1 MNTKTVYNYNPDTGE
16 YLGPETAYES
26 PMEPGVYLIPAHA
39 TTIAPPEA
47 DAGHVAVFADG
58 AWTLVEDHRGEVWY
72 DTATQERHDIK
83 ALDEAISNTWTQSE
97 PTNRE
102 AVWNGEAWEVPF
114 DVLKER
120 KRREIW
126 GAGDAVLASVKARYT
141 QAEIES
147 WSKQEQGAKDLA
159 AGETTTEAAQFVA
172 GIATLRG
179 IPVDTLRDKILANVT
194 AYGQLCT
201 AVIGTQQR
209 LDDLIKAAQ
218 TADDLA
224 AITWPEDLG
233 GKE

>member
-1 MNTKTVYNYNPDTGE
+1 MATKTTVYNYDPNTGE
-16 YLGPETAYES
+16 YLGLETAYES
-26 PMEPGVYLIPAHA
+26 PMEPGVYLLPAHS
-39 TTIAPPEA
+39 TETAPPEA
-47 DAGHVAVFADG
+47 GEHQAAVYRNG
-58 AWTLVEDHRGEVWY
+58 AWTLVEDHRGEIYY
-72 DTATQERHDIK
+72 DTATQERHEIK
-83 ALDEAISNTWTQSE
+83 ALDEAISNTWTPLE
-97 PTNRE
+97 PTDRE
-102 AVWNGEAWEVPF
+102 AVWNGAAWEVPF
-114 DVLKER
+114 EVLKER

-126 GAGDAVLASVKARYT
+126 AAGDAILAAVKARYT

-179 IPVDTLRDKILANVT
+179 IPVDTLRDKILANVA

-218 TADDLA
+218 TADDLT
-224 AITWPEDLG
+224 AITWPETLG
-233 GKE
+233 

>member
-1 MNTKTVYNYNPDTGE
+1 MTTKTVYNYNRDTGE
-16 YLGPETAYES
+16 YLGLETAYES
-26 PMEPGVYLIPAHA
+26 PMEPGVYLLPAHS
-39 TTIAPPEA
+39 TETAPPEA
-47 DAGHVAVFADG
+47 GEHQAAVYSDG

-72 DTATQERHDIK
+72 DTATQERHEIK
-83 ALDEAISNTWTQSE
+83 ELGIVPETWTQIV
-97 PTNRE
+97 PTDPE
-102 AVWNGEAWEVPF
+102 AIWDGAAWEVPF
-114 DVLKER
+114 AVLKER

-126 GAGDAVLASVKARYT
+126 GAGDAILAAVKARYT

-159 AGETTTEAAQFVA
+159 AGETTTEAAQFVT

-224 AITWPEDLG
+224 AISWPETLG
-233 GKE
+233 

>member
-1 MNTKTVYNYNPDTGE
+1 MTTKTVYNYNPDTGE
-16 YLGPETAYES
+16 YLGPETAHES
-26 PMEPGVYLIPAHA
+26 PMEPGVYLMPAHS
-39 TTIAPPEA
+39 TEVEPPETGEHQA
-47 DAGHVAVFADG
+47 AVYSDG

-72 DTATQERHDIK
+72 DTATQERHEIK
-83 ALDEAISNTWTQSE
+83 TLGIVPETWTQIV
-97 PTNRE
+97 PTDPE
-102 AVWNGEAWEVPF
+102 SIWNGAAWEVPF
-114 DVLKER
+114 EVLKER

-159 AGETTTEAAQFVA
+159 AGETTTEAAQFVT

-194 AYGQLCT
+194 AYGRLST
-201 AVIGTQQR
+201 TVIGTQQR

-218 TADDLA
+218 TADDLT
-224 AITWPEDLG
+224 AITWPETLG
-233 GKE
+233 

>member
-16 YLGPETAYES
+16 YLGPETAHES
-26 PMEPGVYLIPAHA
+26 PMEPGVYLMPAHS
-39 TTIAPPEA
+39 TETAPPEA
-47 DAGHVAVFADG
+47 GEHQAAVYRNG
-58 AWTLVEDHRGEVWY
+58 AWLLTDDHRGETWY
-72 DTATQERHDIK
+72 DTATQERHEIK
-83 ALDEAISNTWTQSE
+83 ALDEAISNTWTQIE
-97 PTNRE
+97 PTDHE

-114 DVLKER
+114 AVLKER
-120 KRREIW
+120 KQGEIW
-126 GAGDAVLASVKARYT
+126 AAGDAILAAVKTKYT

-159 AGETTTEAAQFVA
+159 AGTAGTDAAQFVA
-172 GIATLRG
+172 GIAALRG

-224 AITWPEDLG
+224 AITWPETLG
-233 GKE
+233 

>member
-16 YLGPETAYES
+16 YLGLETAHES
-26 PMEPGVYLIPAHA
+26 PMEPGVYLLPAHS
-39 TTIAPPEA
+39 TETAPPEA
-47 DAGHVAVFADG
+47 GEHQAAVYRNG
-58 AWTLVEDHRGEVWY
+58 AWLLTDDHRGEVWY
-72 DTATQERHDIK
+72 DTATQERHEIK
-83 ALDEAISNTWTQSE
+83 NLGVVPETWTQSE
-97 PTNRE
+97 PTDRE

-114 DVLKER
+114 AVLKER

-179 IPVDTLRDKILANVT
+179 IPVDTLRDKILANVA
-194 AYGQLCT
+194 AYGRLST

-224 AITWPEDLG
+224 AITWPV
-233 GKE
+233 

>member
-1 MNTKTVYNYNPDTGE
+1 M
-16 YLGPETAYES
+16 PE
-26 PMEPGVYLIPAHA
+26 
-39 TTIAPPEA
+39 
-47 DAGHVAVFADG
+47 
-58 AWTLVEDHRGEVWY
+58 
-72 DTATQERHDIK
+72 
-83 ALDEAISNTWTQSE
+83 TWTQIV
-97 PTNRE
+97 PTDPE
-102 AVWNGEAWEVPF
+102 SIWNGAAWEVPF
-114 DVLKER
+114 EVLKER

-126 GAGDAVLASVKARYT
+126 GAGDAILAEVKRSYT

-179 IPVDTLRDKILANVT
+179 IPVDTLRDKILANVA
-194 AYGQLCT
+194 AYGRLST

>member
-1 MNTKTVYNYNPDTGE
+1 MYENLTRNIDGSYTFVKDGYPYNCPNMGEWLEEYAAVHAYAMTHPDE
-16 YLGPETAYES
+16 VAIEPE
-26 PMEPGVYLIPAHA
+26 PEPP
-39 TTIAPPEA
+39 
-47 DAGHVAVFADG
+47 
-58 AWTLVEDHRGEVWY
+58 TLEE
-72 DTATQERHDIK
+72 
-83 ALDEAISNTWTQSE
+83 L
-97 PTNRE
+97 RE
-102 AVWNGEAWEVPF
+102 A
-114 DVLKER
+114 

-126 GAGDAVLASVKARYT
+126 GAGDAILAAVKRNYT

-179 IPVDTLRDKILANVT
+179 IPVDTLRDKILANVA

-218 TADDLA
+218 SAEDVA
-224 AITWPEDLG
+224 AVTWPETLG
-233 GKE
+233 

>member
-1 MNTKTVYNYNPDTGE
+1 MNTKTVYNYDPNTGE
-16 YLGPETAYES
+16 YLGPETAHES
-26 PMEPGVYLIPAHA
+26 PMEPGVYLIPAHS
-39 TTIAPPEA
+39 TETVPPEVGEHQA
-47 DAGHVAVFADG
+47 AVYRNG

-72 DTATQERHDIK
+72 DTATQERHEIK
-83 ALDEAISNTWTQSE
+83 TLGIVPETWTQIV
-97 PTNRE
+97 PTDPE
-102 AVWNGEAWEVPF
+102 SIWNGTAWEVPF
-114 DVLKER
+114 EVLKER

-159 AGETTTEAAQFVA
+159 SGVTDSEAAQFVA

-179 IPVDTLRDKILANVT
+179 IPVDTLRDKILANVA
-194 AYGQLCT
+194 AYGRLST

-218 TADDLA
+218 TSDDLA
-224 AITWPEDLG
+224 AITWPV
-233 GKE
+233 

>member
-16 YLGPETAYES
+16 YLGPETAHES
-26 PMEPGVYLIPAHA
+26 PMEPGVYLLPAHSTE
-39 TTIAPPEA
+39 TTPPEA
-47 DAGHVAVFADG
+47 GEHQAAVYRNG

-72 DTATQERHDIK
+72 DTATQERHEIK
-83 ALDEAISNTWTQSE
+83 NLGVVPETWTQSE
-97 PTNRE
+97 PTDRE

-114 DVLKER
+114 AVLKER

-126 GAGDAVLASVKARYT
+126 GAGDAILAEVKRSYT

-159 AGETTTEAAQFVA
+159 AGETTTEAAQFVS
-172 GIATLRG
+172 GIAALRG
-179 IPVDTLRDKILANVT
+179 IPVDTLRDKILANVA
-194 AYGQLCT
+194 AYGRLST

-224 AITWPEDLG
+224 AISWPETLG
-233 GKE
+233 

>member
-1 MNTKTVYNYNPDTGE
+1 MATKTVYNYDPNTGE
-16 YLGPETAYES
+16 YLGPETAHES
-26 PMEPGVYLIPAHA
+26 PLEPGVYLLPAHS
-39 TTIAPPEA
+39 TETAPPEA
-47 DAGHVAVFADG
+47 GEHQAAVYRNG

-72 DTATQERHDIK
+72 DTATQERHEIK
-83 ALDEAISNTWTQSE
+83 TLGIVPETWTQSE
-97 PTNRE
+97 PTDRE
-102 AVWNGEAWEVPF
+102 AVWNGTAWEVPF
-114 DVLKER
+114 AALKER

-159 AGETTTEAAQFVA
+159 AGETTTEAAQFVS
-172 GIATLRG
+172 GIAALRG
-179 IPVDTLRDKILANVT
+179 IPVDTLRDKILANVA
-194 AYGQLCT
+194 AYGRLST

-224 AITWPEDLG
+224 AISWPETLG
-233 GKE
+233 

>member
-1 MNTKTVYNYNPDTGE
+1 MVTKTVYNYNPDTGE

-26 PMEPGVYLIPAHA
+26 PLEPGVYLIPAHA

-47 DAGHVAVFADG
+47 DDGRVAVFADG

-72 DTATQERHDIK
+72 DTATQERHEIK
-83 ALDEAISNTWTQSE
+83 NLGIVPEAWTQSE
-97 PTNRE
+97 PTDRE
-102 AVWNGEAWEVPF
+102 AVWNGAAWEVPF
-114 DVLKER
+114 AVLKER

-126 GAGDAVLASVKARYT
+126 AAGDAILAAVKTKYT

-147 WSKQEQGAKDLA
+147 WSKQERGAKDLA
-159 AGETTTEAAQFVA
+159 AGVTDSEAAQFVA

-179 IPVDTLRDKILANVT
+179 IPVDTLRDKILANVA
-194 AYGQLCT
+194 AYGRLST

-218 TADDLA
+218 TADDLT
-224 AITWPEDLG
+224 AITWPV
-233 GKE
+233 

>member
-1 MNTKTVYNYNPDTGE
+1 MATKTVYNYDPDTGE
-16 YLGPETAYES
+16 YLGLETAYES
-26 PMEPGVYLIPAHA
+26 PMEPGVYLLPAHS
-39 TTIAPPEA
+39 TETVPPEA
-47 DAGHVAVFADG
+47 GEHQAAVYRNG

-72 DTATQERHDIK
+72 DTATQERHEIK
-83 ALDEAISNTWTQSE
+83 TLGIVPETWTQIV
-97 PTNRE
+97 PTDPE
-102 AVWNGEAWEVPF
+102 SIWNGAAWEVPF

-126 GAGDAVLASVKARYT
+126 GAGDAILAEVKRSYT

-159 AGETTTEAAQFVA
+159 AGETTTEAAQFVT

-179 IPVDTLRDKILANVT
+179 IPVDTLRDKILANVA
-194 AYGQLCT
+194 AYGRLST

-218 TADDLA
+218 TADDLT
-224 AITWPEDLG
+224 AITWPV
-233 GKE
+233 

>member
-1 MNTKTVYNYNPDTGE
+1 MTTKTVYNYNPDTGE
-16 YLGPETAYES
+16 YLGPETAHES
-26 PMEPGVYLIPAHA
+26 PMEPGVYLLPAHS
-39 TTIAPPEA
+39 TETAPPEA
-47 DAGHVAVFADG
+47 GEHQAAVYRNG
-58 AWTLVEDHRGEVWY
+58 AWTLVEDHRGESWY

-83 ALDEAISNTWTQSE
+83 ALDEAISSTWTPLE
-97 PTNRE
+97 PTDCE
-102 AVWNGEAWEVPF
+102 AVWNGAAWEVPF
-114 DVLKER
+114 EVLKER

-126 GAGDAVLASVKARYT
+126 AAGDAILAEVKRSYT

-159 AGETTTEAAQFVA
+159 SGVTDSEAAQFVA

-179 IPVDTLRDKILANVT
+179 IPVDTLRDKILANVA
-194 AYGQLCT
+194 AYGRLST

-218 TADDLA
+218 TVDDLA
-224 AITWPEDLG
+224 AISWPEDLG

>member
-1 MNTKTVYNYNPDTGE
+1 MTVKTVYNYDPDTGE
-16 YLGPETAYES
+16 YLGPESAYES
-26 PMEPGVYLIPAHA
+26 PMEPGVYLMPAHSTEA
-39 TTIAPPEA
+39 EPPEA
-47 DAGHVAVFADG
+47 GEHQAAVYSDG

-72 DTATQERHDIK
+72 DTVTQERHEIK
-83 ALDEAISNTWTQSE
+83 NLGVVPETWTRSE
-97 PTNRE
+97 PTDHE

-114 DVLKER
+114 EVLKER

-126 GAGDAVLASVKARYT
+126 AAGDAVLASVKARYT

-159 AGETTTEAAQFVA
+159 AGTAGTDAAQFVV

-179 IPVDTLRDKILANVT
+179 IPVDTLRDKILANVA

-224 AITWPEDLG
+224 AITWPETLG
-233 GKE
+233 